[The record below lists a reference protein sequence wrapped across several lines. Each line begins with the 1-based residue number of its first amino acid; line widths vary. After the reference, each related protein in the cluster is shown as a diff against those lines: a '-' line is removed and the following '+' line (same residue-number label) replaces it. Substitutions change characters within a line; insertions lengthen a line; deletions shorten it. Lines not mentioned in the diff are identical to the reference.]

1 MVQKRRINQEKINN
15 LQKQSSHREK
25 MEKVRKNTLEQEK
38 DSKSFVHWLD
48 KNSYYHSW
56 VKRFY
61 RALVPEGM
69 RVLHINGKN
78 GYILDVLKPS
88 FGVCLDDD
96 KEALMNGALLYPHY
110 HFYHGTIAELPVDQP
125 FDYILLSLVTMDV
138 YDIQKLLQQLHRFC
152 NSRTRI
158 IIESYS
164 HVWEPALL
172 LAQKLGLRRA
182 TTFKNWFSPYDLHS
196 FLNLAEF
203 EVVTTGRYML
213 LPFYIPLL
221 SSLCN
226 TLFVHLPFIKHL
238 SLHNWFVAR
247 PITFNY
253 DPAATSVSVIIP
265 CKNERGTIEQA
276 IRLCPHMG
284 KETELIFVE
293 GGSTDGTLEEI
304 KKAQRIYPEKSI
316 YYYIQQGVGKG
327 DAVRL
332 GCSKACGDIIM
343 ILDADLTVPPQELQN
358 FFNALINGKGEFIN
372 GSRLVYRMES
382 RAMGIFSMLA
392 NFFFSKVLSWLLG
405 QQMKDT
411 LCGTKVLWRHN
422 YEQIAQNRTLFCSF
436 DPFGDFDLLFGATRL
451 QLKIIDLPVH
461 YKNRIYGKT
470 AIRRFLHGLVLCSMC
485 IIAFKKFK
493 LWRF

>member
-1 MVQKRRINQEKINN
+1 MDQIKVNQEKKHN
-15 LQKQSSHREK
+15 LQKQSIHKKEKDRVREK
-25 MEKVRKNTLEQEK
+25 PFEQEK
-38 DSKSFVHWLD
+38 NTKSFVYWLD
-48 KNSYYHSW
+48 KNSYYHSL

-96 KEALMNGALLYPHY
+96 KEALINGALLYPHY
-110 HFYHGTIAELPVDQP
+110 HFYYDTLVELPVNKP
-125 FDYILLSLVTMDV
+125 FDYILLSLVTMEIH
-138 YDIQKLLQQLHRFC
+138 DIQKLLQELHQFC
-152 NSRTRI
+152 NARTRI

-164 HVWEPALL
+164 HLWEPALL

-182 TTFKNWFSPYDLHS
+182 TTFKNWFSPYDLRS

-213 LPFYIPLL
+213 FPLYIPLL

-226 TLFVHLPFIKHL
+226 GLLVHLPLIKHL
-238 SLHNWFVAR
+238 SLHNWVVAR
-247 PITFNY
+247 PSACQF
-253 DPAATSVSVIIP
+253 DPANTSVSVIIP
-265 CKNERGTIEQA
+265 CKNEKGTIEQA
-276 IRLCPHMG
+276 IQLCPQMG
-284 KETELIFVE
+284 KKTELIFVE

-304 KKAQRIYPEKSI
+304 KRAQYTFPEKSI
-316 YYYIQQGVGKG
+316 QHYKQKGIGKS

-358 FFNALINGKGEFIN
+358 FFNALISGKGEFIN

-411 LCGTKVLWRHN
+411 LCGTKVLWRHH
-422 YEQIAQNRTLFCSF
+422 YEWIAQHRASFCSC

-470 AIRRFLHGLVLCSMC
+470 AIRRFLHGLILCRMC
-485 IIAFKKFK
+485 LIAFKKFK